1 MKKLNLPE
9 FPAKVKQADGG
20 KVLIFDI
27 IRKKYVQLTPEE
39 WVRQNFIYYLVN
51 FLDYPKS
58 LIKVESG
65 LKYNRL
71 LKRSD
76 ILIFNRD
83 VEPLVLVECKSSE
96 LKLTQDVV
104 DQAAVYNKSLN
115 ARDLLVTNGMQ
126 HLCWKISEDGNQ
138 LLEEIPR
145 YDDL

>member
-1 MKKLNLPE
+1 MEKLNLPE
-9 FPAKVKQADGG
+9 FPAKVKQVDG

-27 IRKKYVQLTPEE
+27 IRKKHVQLTPEE
-39 WVRQNFIYYLVN
+39 WVRQNFINYLVN

-65 LKYNRL
+65 LRYNRL

-76 ILIFNRD
+76 ILVFNRNA
-83 VEPLVLVECKSSE
+83 EPLLLVECKSPDS
-96 LKLTQDVV
+96 KISQNVV
-104 DQAAVYNKSLN
+104 DQAAVYNRSLK
-115 ARDLLVTNGMQ
+115 ARYILVTNGIR
-126 HLCWKISEDGNQ
+126 HLCWKISDGGNQ

>member
-1 MKKLNLPE
+1 MEKLNLPE
-9 FPAKVKQADGG
+9 FPAKVKQVDG
-20 KVLIFDI
+20 KAMIFDI

-96 LKLTQDVV
+96 LKITQDVV

-115 ARDLLVTNGMQ
+115 ARYLLVTNGMQ
-126 HLCWKISEDGNQ
+126 HLCWKISDDGNQ

>member
-9 FPAKVKQADGG
+9 FPAKVKQVDG
-20 KVLIFDI
+20 KVMIFDI
-27 IRKKYVQLTPEE
+27 IRKKHVQLTPEE
-39 WVRQNFIYYLVN
+39 WVRQNFINFLIN

-65 LKYNRL
+65 LRYNRL

-76 ILIFNRD
+76 ILVFNRD
-83 VEPLVLVECKSSE
+83 AEPLLLVECKSPDS
-96 LKLTQDVV
+96 KITQNVV
-104 DQAAVYNKSLN
+104 DQAAVYNRSLK
-115 ARDLLVTNGMQ
+115 AGYLLVTNGIQ
-126 HLCWKISEDGNQ
+126 HLCWKISENGNQ

>member
-39 WVRQNFIYYLVN
+39 WVRQNFIYYLIN

-65 LKYNRL
+65 LRYNKL

-76 ILIFNRD
+76 ILVFNRD
-83 VEPLVLVECKSSE
+83 VEPLLLVECKSSE
-96 LKLTQDVV
+96 LKITQDVV

-115 ARDLLVTNGMQ
+115 ARYLLVTNGIK
-126 HLCWKISEDGNQ
+126 HLCWKISDDGNQ

-145 YDDL
+145 YNDL

>member
-9 FPAKVKQADGG
+9 FPAKLKQADGG

-65 LKYNRL
+65 LRYNRL

-76 ILIFNRD
+76 ILVFNRD
-83 VEPLVLVECKSSE
+83 VEPLLLVECKSSE
-96 LKLTQDVV
+96 LKITQDVL
-104 DQAAVYNKSLN
+104 DQAAVYNRSLN
-115 ARDLLVTNGMQ
+115 ARYLLVTNGIQ
-126 HLCWKISEDGNQ
+126 HLCWQISDDGNR
-138 LLEEIPR
+138 LLEDIPR

>member
-1 MKKLNLPE
+1 MEKLNLPE
-9 FPAKVKQADGG
+9 FPAKVKQVDG
-20 KVLIFDI
+20 KAMIFDI

-39 WVRQNFIYYLVN
+39 WVRQNFICYLIN

-65 LKYNRL
+65 LRYNKL

-76 ILIFNRD
+76 ILVFNRD
-83 VEPLVLVECKSSE
+83 IEPLLLVECKSYES
-96 LKLTQDVV
+96 KITQNVV
-104 DQAAVYNKSLN
+104 DQAAVYNRSLN
-115 ARDLLVTNGMQ
+115 ARYLLVTNGIK
-126 HLCWKISEDGNQ
+126 HLCWEINDGGNQ

>member
-9 FPAKVKQADGG
+9 FPAKLKQADGG

-76 ILIFNRD
+76 ILVFNRD
-83 VEPLVLVECKSSE
+83 VEPLLLVECKSSD
-96 LKLTQDVV
+96 LKITQDVV
-104 DQAAVYNKSLN
+104 DQAAVYNRSLK
-115 ARDLLVTNGMQ
+115 AKYLLVTNGIQ
-126 HLCWKISEDGNQ
+126 HLCWKISDDGNQ

>member
-65 LKYNRL
+65 LRYNRL

-76 ILIFNRD
+76 ILVFNRD
-83 VEPLVLVECKSSE
+83 VEPLLLVECKSSD
-96 LKLTQDVV
+96 LKITQDVV
-104 DQAAVYNKSLN
+104 DQAAIYNRSLN
-115 ARDLLVTNGMQ
+115 ARYLLVTNGIQ
-126 HLCWKISEDGNQ
+126 HLCWKISDDGNQ

>member
-9 FPAKVKQADGG
+9 FPAKVKQVDG
-20 KVLIFDI
+20 KVMIFDI

-39 WVRQNFIYYLVN
+39 WVRQNFIYYLIN

-65 LKYNRL
+65 LRYNRL

-76 ILIFNRD
+76 ILVFNRD
-83 VEPLVLVECKSSE
+83 VEPLLLVECKSSD
-96 LKLTQDVV
+96 LKITQDVV
-104 DQAAVYNKSLN
+104 DQAAVYNRSLN
-115 ARDLLVTNGMQ
+115 ARYLLVTNGIQ
-126 HLCWKISEDGNQ
+126 HLCWKISDDGNQ

>member
-9 FPAKVKQADGG
+9 FPAKVKQVDG
-20 KVLIFDI
+20 KVMIFDI

-65 LKYNRL
+65 LRYNRL

-76 ILIFNRD
+76 ILVFNRD
-83 VEPLVLVECKSSE
+83 VEPLLLVECKSSD
-96 LKLTQDVV
+96 LKITQDVV
-104 DQAAVYNKSLN
+104 DQAAVYNRSLK
-115 ARDLLVTNGMQ
+115 AKYLLVTNGIQ
-126 HLCWKISEDGNQ
+126 HLCWEISDDGNQ

>member
-9 FPAKVKQADGG
+9 FPAKVKQVDG
-20 KVLIFDI
+20 KVMIFDI
-27 IRKKYVQLTPEE
+27 IRKKYIQLTPEE

-65 LKYNRL
+65 LRYNRL

-76 ILIFNRD
+76 ILVFNRD
-83 VEPLVLVECKSSE
+83 VEPLLLVECKSSD
-96 LKLTQDVV
+96 LKITQDVV
-104 DQAAVYNKSLN
+104 DQAAVYNRSLN
-115 ARDLLVTNGMQ
+115 ARYLLVTNGIQ
-126 HLCWKISEDGNQ
+126 HLCWQISDDGNR
-138 LLEEIPR
+138 LLEDIPR

>member
-1 MKKLNLPE
+1 MEKLNLPE
-9 FPAKVKQADGG
+9 FPAKVKQVDG
-20 KVLIFDI
+20 KAMIFDI

-65 LKYNRL
+65 LRYNRL

-83 VEPLVLVECKSSE
+83 VEPLLLVECKSSE
-96 LKLTQDVV
+96 LKITQDVI
-104 DQAAVYNKSLN
+104 DQAAVYNRSLN
-115 ARDLLVTNGMQ
+115 ARYLLVTNGIQ
-126 HLCWKISEDGNQ
+126 HLCWKISDNGNQ
-138 LLEEIPR
+138 LLEEIPN

>member
-1 MKKLNLPE
+1 MEKLNLPE
-9 FPAKVKQADGG
+9 IPAKVKQVDG

-39 WVRQNFIYYLVN
+39 WVRQNFIYFLVN

-65 LKYNRL
+65 LRYNRL

-76 ILIFNRD
+76 ILVFNRNA
-83 VEPLVLVECKSSE
+83 EPLMLIECKSPDS
-96 LKLTQDVV
+96 KISQNVV
-104 DQAAVYNKSLN
+104 DQVAVYNRCLK
-115 ARDLLVTNGMQ
+115 ARYILVTNGIR
-126 HLCWKISEDGNQ
+126 HLCWKIDDRGNQ

>member
-39 WVRQNFIYYLVN
+39 WVRQNFIYYLIN

-65 LKYNRL
+65 LRYNRL

-76 ILIFNRD
+76 ILVFNRD
-83 VEPLVLVECKSSE
+83 VEPLLLVECKSSE
-96 LKLTQDVV
+96 LKITQDVL
-104 DQAAVYNKSLN
+104 DQAAVYNRSLN
-115 ARDLLVTNGMQ
+115 ARYLLVTNGIK
-126 HLCWKISEDGNQ
+126 HLCWKISEDGNR
-138 LLEEIPR
+138 LLEDIPR

>member
-9 FPAKVKQADGG
+9 FPAKVKQVDG
-20 KVLIFDI
+20 KVMIFDI

-65 LKYNRL
+65 LRYNRL

-83 VEPLVLVECKSSE
+83 VEPLLLVECKSSE
-96 LKLTQDVV
+96 LKITQDVL
-104 DQAAVYNKSLN
+104 DQAAVYNRSLN
-115 ARDLLVTNGMQ
+115 ARYLLVTNGIQ
-126 HLCWKISEDGNQ
+126 HLCWKISDDGNQ
-138 LLEEIPR
+138 LLEKIPR

>member
-9 FPAKVKQADGG
+9 FPAKVKQVDGG

-51 FLDYPKS
+51 FLGYPKS

-76 ILIFNRD
+76 ILVFNRD
-83 VEPLVLVECKSSE
+83 VEPLLLVECKSSD
-96 LKLTQDVV
+96 LKITQDVI
-104 DQAAVYNKSLN
+104 DQAAVYNRSLN
-115 ARDLLVTNGMQ
+115 ARYLLVTNGIQ
-126 HLCWKISEDGNQ
+126 HLCWKISDDGNR

>member
-9 FPAKVKQADGG
+9 FPAKVKQVDG
-20 KVLIFDI
+20 KVMIFDI

-65 LKYNRL
+65 LRYNRL

-76 ILIFNRD
+76 ILVFNRD
-83 VEPLVLVECKSSE
+83 VEPLLLVECKSSD
-96 LKLTQDVV
+96 LKITQDVV
-104 DQAAVYNKSLN
+104 DQAAVYNRSLK
-115 ARDLLVTNGMQ
+115 AKYLLVTNGIQ
-126 HLCWKISEDGNQ
+126 HLCWKISDDGNQ

>member
-9 FPAKVKQADGG
+9 FPAKLKQADGG

-65 LKYNRL
+65 LRYNRL

-76 ILIFNRD
+76 ILVFNRD
-83 VEPLVLVECKSSE
+83 VVPLLLVECKSSE
-96 LKLTQDVV
+96 LKITQDVL
-104 DQAAVYNKSLN
+104 DQAAVYNRSLN
-115 ARDLLVTNGMQ
+115 ARYLLVTNGIQ
-126 HLCWKISEDGNQ
+126 HLCWKISDDGNQ

>member
-1 MKKLNLPE
+1 MEKLNLPE
-9 FPAKVKQADGG
+9 FPAKVKQVDG
-20 KVLIFDI
+20 KAMIFDI

-83 VEPLVLVECKSSE
+83 VEPLLLVECKSSE
-96 LKLTQDVV
+96 LKITQDVI

-115 ARDLLVTNGMQ
+115 ARYLLVTNGMQ
-126 HLCWKISEDGNQ
+126 HLCWKISDNGNQ
-138 LLEEIPR
+138 LLEEIPN

>member
-9 FPAKVKQADGG
+9 FPAKVKQVDG
-20 KVLIFDI
+20 KVMIFDI

-65 LKYNRL
+65 LRYNRL

-76 ILIFNRD
+76 ILVFNRD
-83 VEPLVLVECKSSE
+83 VEPLLLVECKSSD
-96 LKLTQDVV
+96 LKITQDVV
-104 DQAAVYNKSLN
+104 DQAAVYNRSLN
-115 ARDLLVTNGMQ
+115 ARYLLVTNGIQ
-126 HLCWKISEDGNQ
+126 HLCWEISDDGNQ

>member
-9 FPAKVKQADGG
+9 FPAKLKQADGG

-65 LKYNRL
+65 LRYNRL

-76 ILIFNRD
+76 ILVFNRD
-83 VEPLVLVECKSSE
+83 VVPLLLVECKSSE
-96 LKLTQDVV
+96 LKITQDVL
-104 DQAAVYNKSLN
+104 DQAAVYNRSLN
-115 ARDLLVTNGMQ
+115 ARYLLVTNGIQ
-126 HLCWKISEDGNQ
+126 HLCWKISDDGNR

>member
-9 FPAKVKQADGG
+9 FPAKVKQVDG
-20 KVLIFDI
+20 KVIIFDI

-39 WVRQNFIYYLVN
+39 WVRQNFIYYLIN

-65 LKYNRL
+65 LRYNRL

-76 ILIFNRD
+76 ILVFNRD
-83 VEPLVLVECKSSE
+83 VEPLLLVECKSSD
-96 LKLTQDVV
+96 LKITQDVV
-104 DQAAVYNKSLN
+104 DQAAVYNRSLN
-115 ARDLLVTNGMQ
+115 ARYLLVTNGIQ
-126 HLCWKISEDGNQ
+126 HLCWKISDDGNQ

>member
-9 FPAKVKQADGG
+9 FPAKLKQADGG

-65 LKYNRL
+65 LRYNRL

-76 ILIFNRD
+76 ILVFNRD
-83 VEPLVLVECKSSE
+83 VEPLLLVECKSSD
-96 LKLTQDVV
+96 LKITQDVL
-104 DQAAVYNKSLN
+104 DQAAVYNRSLN
-115 ARDLLVTNGMQ
+115 ARYLLVTNGIQ
-126 HLCWKISEDGNQ
+126 HLCWQISDDGNR
-138 LLEEIPR
+138 LLEDIPR